1 MPTSAP
7 GEVKPL
13 DHGDPQSKAAQQKT
27 AVIEKIRPEL
37 NLEKWAI
44 WQPAKSKHDPVARIL
59 QREITDASGNKV
71 SARVEIGFTNRG
83 SLTTE
88 DQRTYYALIE
98 HWGEKGRTRDQT
110 FFSMRYLARRLRKKW
125 GTNVIDSLTESLLR
139 LRTIPFVWSN
149 SYFDAATNETF
160 ETLDAFNIL
169 SELRIVKRKTDG
181 VVNKEIGYFKFNDFI
196 LNNLFAN
203 HTKPVLFETVLTFE
217 SEVAQIFYTYLDL
230 IMADKSSYERR
241 TKELF
246 EDLRLEGKAYANR
259 SNRKQVLERALRDLQ
274 GASLTTGRIVSADL
288 QLTKDKKDYKVVIRK
303 GPREALL
310 QDRAAPDADSDA
322 QASTVQQQAKSQTMF
337 EAEEL
342 VRYFYRVFHGVNSA
356 RPVYPAVGQAVTLI
370 AQHGLEKAQY
380 VIDFASRAAPET
392 KYAPQTFGGI
402 LHYTS
407 RAVADFERRKLDKE
421 RLQQEHR
428 QHEDQRTQQEAR
440 VQAQQE
446 ADAKAQAYLD
456 QLTPEDRQQL
466 HDQLVAEMR
475 STHPFLADYN
485 GEGLRAM
492 VRRAMLSR
500 AGEIL
505 AEQTNTN
512 LNDGKAD

>member
-1 MPTSAP
+1 MGGS
-7 GEVKPL
+7 
-13 DHGDPQSKAAQQKT
+13 S
-27 AVIEKIRPEL
+27 
-37 NLEKWAI
+37 
-44 WQPAKSKHDPVARIL
+44 
-59 QREITDASGNKV
+59 
-71 SARVEIGFTNRG
+71 TNRG

-98 HWGEKGRTRDQT
+98 HWGDKGRARDQT

-203 HTKPVLFETVLTFE
+203 HTKPVLFETVLSFE

-274 GASLTTGRIVSADL
+274 GASLTTGRIVSAEL
-288 QLTKDKKDYKVVIRK
+288 ELTKDKKDYKVVIRK
-303 GPREALL
+303 GPREALI
-310 QDRAAPDADSDA
+310 QHRDAPNPDTEH
-322 QASTVQQQAKSQTMF
+322 QASTVQEQRKSETMLQ
-337 EAEEL
+337 AEEL
-342 VRYFYRVFHGVNSA
+342 VRYFYRVFHGAHTA
-356 RPVYPAVGQAVTLI
+356 RPTYPAVGQAVTLI
-370 AQHGLEKAQY
+370 AQHGIEKAKH

-407 RAVADFERRKLDKE
+407 RAIAAFERQKLEQE
-421 RLQQEHR
+421 RSEQEHR
-428 QHEDQRTQQEAR
+428 QAQEQRRQQEAR
-440 VQAQQE
+440 VQAQRQ
-446 ADAKAQAYLD
+446 ADVTAQTYLD
-456 QLTPEDRQQL
+456 QLPPEDRQQL

-475 STHPFLADYN
+475 SKHPFLADYN

-492 VRRAMLSR
+492 VRRAMLIR
-500 AGEIL
+500 AREIL
-505 AEQTNTN
+505 KEQTD
-512 LNDGKAD
+512 LP